1 MSKKR
6 KRGRRGKQEAGRPR
20 RRRPSRDERV
30 LRERIQKFTYQERFA
45 TDFQRALRE
54 YFDPG
59 VLGPDGTL
67 TVDQREIP
75 AFQEWYIFDRVSAD
89 GERIIDLF
97 AAEVGPRLP
106 AAQQE
111 MLDDWRETNRLRLFE
126 VQAVQPGTGLTVQ
139 DLLSGEIM
147 EVNDIS
153 ASHSV
158 RKWQVMLA
166 RPLRTEGRLHFTGA
180 MVPLTPMQKPQ
191 LLQCARELW
200 EEAQAQYPEATL
212 SDFYC
217 EYSLDLLRCQEEALN
232 PLPSEHVTPEGH
244 PLVRATARYTV
255 IDAQGVQER
264 LDEAKEFLFVGPADE
279 DETADAYVWVL
290 TGRSHV
296 PEVPIERGV
305 IHRSEWISES
315 GDVTYRSLGDVR
327 LWPDRLALL
336 CLSRERLAAGKALL
350 GQILG
355 RRIRHVED
363 EYRDLEDLV
372 APEDLVTP
380 EEAAPGAPP
389 EVDPE
394 TARRTRERVL
404 EQWLDTPQPN
414 LAGKTPREAARDPDL
429 AEEVDD
435 MLKSYEYLAED
446 RRREGVP
453 YLDVDEMRRK
463 LGR

>member
-30 LRERIQKFTYQERFA
+30 LRERIQEFTYQERFA

-54 YFDPG
+54 YFGPG

-75 AFQEWYIFDRVSAD
+75 AFQEWYIFDRVSAE

-126 VQAVQPGTGLTVQ
+126 VQAVRPGSGLTVQ
-139 DLLSGEIM
+139 DLLSGEIL
-147 EVNDIS
+147 EVHDVS
-153 ASHSV
+153 ASRV
-158 RKWQVMLA
+158 ARKWQVILA
-166 RPLRTEGRLHFTGA
+166 RPLRAEGRLHFTGST
-180 MVPLTPMQKPQ
+180 VPLTPIQKPA
-191 LLQCARELW
+191 LLQCARALW
-200 EEAQAQYPEATL
+200 EDVQAQHPEAAL
-212 SDFYC
+212 DDFYRDH
-217 EYSLDLLRCQEEALN
+217 SLDLLRCQEEAFN
-232 PLPSEHVTPEGH
+232 PLPTEHVTPEGH
-244 PLVRATARYTV
+244 PLVRGTARYHV
-255 IDAQGVQER
+255 RDLEAVRER
-264 LDEAKEFLFVGPADE
+264 LDEAAEFLFVGPAAE
-279 DETADAYVWVL
+279 DENADAYVWVL

-296 PEVPIERGV
+296 PEVPIEHGL

-315 GDVTYRSLGDVR
+315 GDRTFRSLGDVR
-327 LWPDRLALL
+327 LWSDRLVLL
-336 CLSRERLAAGKALL
+336 CLSRERLAVGKALL
-350 GQILG
+350 GKILG

-363 EYRDLEDLV
+363 EYRELEDL
-372 APEDLVTP
+372 ATPADLAMP

-394 TARRTRERVL
+394 TARRRL
-404 EQWLDTPQPN
+404 AQWLDTPQPN
-414 LAGKTPREAARDPDL
+414 LVGKTPREAARDPDL

-435 MLKSYEYLAED
+435 MLKTYEYLAEE
-446 RRREGVP
+446 RRRQGGP
-453 YLDVDEMRRK
+453 YLDVDEMRRQ